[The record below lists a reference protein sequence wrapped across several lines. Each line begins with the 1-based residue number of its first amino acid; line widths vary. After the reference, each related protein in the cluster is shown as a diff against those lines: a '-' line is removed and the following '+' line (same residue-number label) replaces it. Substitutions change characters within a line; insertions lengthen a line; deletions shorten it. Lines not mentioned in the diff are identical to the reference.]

1 MTGER
6 RPAAV
11 FQKGRKVDLG
21 NYRLV
26 SCTLVPDKL
35 WNKCLEAI
43 SSHIMGKTVK
53 RVSKHGFTKG
63 TCQTLSDVLE
73 RVELWL
79 RREKQGC
86 HLP

>member
-6 RPAAV
+6 HAAAI
-11 FQKGRKVDLG
+11 FQNGRKVDLG

-43 SSHIMGKTVK
+43 SSHMKVKTVI

-63 TCQTLSDVLE
+63 TCQTLSAVM
-73 RVELWL
+73 
-79 RREKQGC
+79 
-86 HLP
+86 